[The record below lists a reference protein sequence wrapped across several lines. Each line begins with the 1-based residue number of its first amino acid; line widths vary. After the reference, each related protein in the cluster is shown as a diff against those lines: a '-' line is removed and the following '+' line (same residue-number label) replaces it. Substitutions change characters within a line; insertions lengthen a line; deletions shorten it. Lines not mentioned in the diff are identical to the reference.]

1 MLDARGCIE
10 AQGWRNLRRSRCLA
24 DPLARRWRGPR
35 THDRA
40 RMDRV
45 SVKVEHVPNRQAVID
60 PVGQLGALA
69 KGLRIGGRLA
79 GVGDRLGHA
88 LGRLSDD
95 LPAFEGARLG
105 TDVDLWRLARRPVQ
119 REAMTLADLA
129 PERAVAVVYPAM
141 LDDVPVL
148 VLPIRQ
154 VLGTVAFRGEPVA
167 VLGID
172 PAPGVHDVRV
182 PILPATIGLVDD
194 EVHRRAVLDRQPFG
208 VLLDRGG
215 MGSGDDERARDPNHV
230 VAALAGVLALVGRLH
245 AVRPFEGVAP
255 SVGGAGRK
263 GAARLHDCGAV
274 GVVERPGD
282 TVLAEER
289 RLCRQA
295 EAVADHAD
303 RRVALGSGLHQDSE
317 KGVGHCSTPG
327 SRVIA
332 SAEPAAAHLPR
343 GAAGAWNAVGVS
355 PA

>member
-1 MLDARGCIE
+1 M
-10 AQGWRNLRRSRCLA
+10 
-24 DPLARRWRGPR
+24 
-35 THDRA
+35 H
-40 RMDRV
+40 RV

-88 LGRLSDD
+88 LGHLLDD

-105 TDVDLWRLARRPVQ
+105 TDVDLRRLARRPVQ
-119 REAMTLADLA
+119 CETMTLADLA
-129 PERAVAVVYPAM
+129 PVRAVAVVYPAV
-141 LDDVPVL
+141 LGDVPVL

-154 VLGTVAFRGEPVA
+154 VLGAVAFRSEPVA

-194 EVHRRAVLDRQPFG
+194 EVHRRAVLGRQPFG

-215 MGSGDDERARDPNHV
+215 MGSGVDERDRDPNHV
-230 VAALAGVLALVGRLH
+230 VPALAGVLALVGRLH
-245 AVRPFEGVAP
+245 AVCPLDGVAP

-263 GAARLHDCGAV
+263 GAARVHDRGAV
-274 GVVERPGD
+274 RVVERPGD
-282 TVLAEER
+282 TVLAGER

-295 EAVADHAD
+295 EAVADHTD
-303 RRVALGSGLHQDSE
+303 CRVAFGSGLHQDSE
-317 KGVGHCSTPG
+317 KGVGYCHCVGHCSTPG
-327 SRVIA
+327 SRVTA
-332 SAEPAAAHLPR
+332 AMEPAAAYLPR
-343 GAAGAWNAVGVS
+343 VAAGAWDAASVS
-355 PA
+355 PAQARRASSGWCRWDSLRL